1 MTRTE
6 ERLSDALRA
15 SADRV
20 RDDRLRPFPAL
31 DPGAGLGMGR
41 RAAWRAWLVP
51 VAAAASVALII
62 GLAVAV
68 TGAPQQAD
76 HAGAF
81 HLDRVGGRVGAVS
94 QGAGLV
100 AGPPRGRRLAGR
112 PYVLRRLPGVQRRE
126 VVEHESDLDL
136 PPEHHR
142 LGRGDAA
149 DQDQGAVSST
159 SLPLFGAP
167 GAAWPSHPMAPSSL
181 SPSTTQISAATTA
194 RAGRTRLSSST
205 WRPARDMC
213 GAAACTGRA
222 RRSRSRTFR
231 GPRTGDRLSF
241 SGCGATTRRLR
252 ADVRAHRGREIT
264 VTRRSGRSAW
274 ERAAE
279 RLIAA
284 PCSCRSRPATPS
296 SRLRSPGRARP
307 SSTWWCCPVRQA
319 RPVPGPRPLSKMSR
333 RSTGRC

>member
-6 ERLSDALRA
+6 ERLADALHA

-20 RDDRLRPFPAL
+20 RDERLRPFPSVEP
-31 DPGAGLGMGR
+31 DAGLGARR

-68 TGAPQQAD
+68 TGAPQQAGKLPEVLRAVHRLQTARPD

-94 QGAGLV
+94 QDAGLV

-149 DQDQGAVSST
+149 DQ
-159 SLPLFGAP
+159 
-167 GAAWPSHPMAPSSL
+167 
-181 SPSTTQISAATTA
+181 
-194 RAGRTRLSSST
+194 
-205 WRPARDMC
+205 
-213 GAAACTGRA
+213 
-222 RRSRSRTFR
+222 
-231 GPRTGDRLSF
+231 
-241 SGCGATTRRLR
+241 
-252 ADVRAHRGREIT
+252 
-264 VTRRSGRSAW
+264 
-274 ERAAE
+274 
-279 RLIAA
+279 
-284 PCSCRSRPATPS
+284 
-296 SRLRSPGRARP
+296 
-307 SSTWWCCPVRQA
+307 
-319 RPVPGPRPLSKMSR
+319 
-333 RSTGRC
+333 